1 MRNTLHGGKEKAGRQ
16 TGHKA
21 ITTVQWHRLGEW
33 SKGLV
38 VAFRCSLNLKI
49 DLRLATGFGGSI

>member
-16 TGHKA
+16 IGHKA

-38 VAFRCSLNLKI
+38 VALRCSLKI
-49 DLRLATGFGGSI
+49 DLRLATGFGGRI